1 MIVLKAYHEYTSA
14 AGGKIFFPASCSFLR
29 KRFSS
34 KKSLLSRSSF
44 NCANQLSSNDW
55 ISKANKSFCSVV
67 SFSTHFAL
75 SNLGK
80 GVEAEETVL
89 AAVNTGAGVVL
100 VVVGGSSSVA
110 VGGEEE
116 MVEEACEAIVLTDLA
131 GPEGEEKKEVIEA
144 LPLGFLAVDAAM
156 SAALRFRGV
165 VMTKMDGVTNDQW

>member
-1 MIVLKAYHEYTSA
+1 MLKAYHEYTSA

-29 KRFSS
+29 KRFNS
-34 KKSLLSRSSF
+34 KKSLLSKSSF

-55 ISKANKSFCSVV
+55 ISKASKSFCSGV

-75 SNLGK
+75 SNLGT

-89 AAVNTGAGVVL
+89 ATGNTGAGVVL
-100 VVVGGSSSVA
+100 VVVDGSSSVA

-116 MVEEACEAIVLTDLA
+116 TVVEAWEEIVLTDLT
-131 GPEGEEKKEVIEA
+131 GPEGEEKKEVMEA
-144 LPLGFLAVDAAM
+144 LALGFLAVDVAM

-165 VMTKMDGVTNDQW
+165 VMTKVDEVGNEKC

>member
-1 MIVLKAYHEYTSA
+1 MLKAYHEYTSA

-44 NCANQLSSNDW
+44 SCANQLSSNDW
-55 ISKANKSFCSVV
+55 ISKANKFFCSGV

-75 SNLGK
+75 SNLGT

-89 AAVNTGAGVVL
+89 ATGNIGAGVVL

-110 VGGEEE
+110 AGGEEE
-116 MVEEACEAIVLTDLA
+116 TVEEACEEIVLTDLT

-144 LPLGFLAVDAAM
+144 LALGFLAVDVAM

-165 VMTKMDGVTNDQW
+165 VMTKLDEVTNEQC